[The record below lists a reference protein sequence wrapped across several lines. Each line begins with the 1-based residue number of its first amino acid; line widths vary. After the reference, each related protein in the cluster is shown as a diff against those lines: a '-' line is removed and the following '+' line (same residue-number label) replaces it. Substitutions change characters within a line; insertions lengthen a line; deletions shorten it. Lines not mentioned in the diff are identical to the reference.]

1 MSVLTLQKA
10 SRGGVWLILLAATL
24 WGTVGVTTQAL
35 YHLTATNALSIGFFR
50 LALATPALALGCFG
64 LNGWRMFRVAWRDL
78 AIIALLGL
86 MLALYQVCYFG
97 AIALVGVAIATLVT
111 LCAAP
116 VLVALFS
123 TFLTRERPSWIVVA
137 ALTLAV
143 AGVALMVSFQPGA
156 RHQAV
161 NPVGVALALGS
172 ALGYAL
178 VALSG
183 RAVAGRYH
191 PLQINT
197 IAFAAGALALA
208 PAAMLT
214 GLVVDYPPVGWTLLL
229 YLGLVPSA
237 LAYGLFLT
245 GMRSTPATTASVLTL
260 LEPLTATTLAT
271 VLFGERLGALGLLG
285 GALLL
290 GAILVLA
297 LAGSPKRP
305 RRRSKPRAWSPE
317 RAGSSA

>member
-1 MSVLTLQKA
+1 MSVLSAPKA
-10 SRGGVWLILLAATL
+10 SRRGAWLILLAATL

-50 LALATPALALGCFG
+50 LALATPALTLGCFALIG
-64 LNGWRMFRVAWRDL
+64 RRMFRVARRDL
-78 AIIALLGL
+78 AVIALLGL
-86 MLALYQVCYFG
+86 MLALYQGCFFG

-111 LCAAP
+111 LCTAP
-116 VLVALFS
+116 VLVALIS
-123 TFLTRERPSWIVVA
+123 AFLTGERPSCIVIA
-137 ALTLAV
+137 ALALAIVGVTLV
-143 AGVALMVSFQPGA
+143 VGFQPGA
-156 RHQAV
+156 RQQAV
-161 NPVGVALALGS
+161 NPIGIALALGS

-178 VALSG
+178 VALSS

-191 PLQINT
+191 PLQINA
-197 IAFAAGALALA
+197 IAFAAGALALL
-208 PAAMLT
+208 PAAALT
-214 GLVVDYPPVGWTLLL
+214 GFVVTYPPAGWALLL

-245 GMRSTPATTASVLTL
+245 GMRSTPATVASVLTL
-260 LEPLTATTLAT
+260 VEPLTATILAV

-297 LAGSPKRP
+297 LTSGPKAP
-305 RRRSKPRAWSPE
+305 VEAE
-317 RAGSSA
+317 GVVA